1 MFNKINK
8 TTHIQNI
15 KYCRYIY
22 LWALFYLLNLIDFS
36 PSSSLIIIVLIEI
49 YNHISNFNKVK
60 NFSNKFLFILLAD
73 IFLLILVL
81 FKSKKLFIIENLLF
95 FIYFNIILIVYYKT
109 NILILNKYTNEDDK
123 IYKNE
128 TYINYL
134 KRVYNLN
141 FIEYFFITL
150 CGIIFIKICLI
161 KLLSFL

>member
-8 TTHIQNI
+8 TTHFQNI

-22 LWALFYLLNLIDFS
+22 LWGLFYLFNLIDFS
-36 PSSSLIIIVLIEI
+36 PSSSLIVIVLIEI
-49 YNHISNFNKVK
+49 YNHISNFNKIK

-95 FIYFNIILIVYYKT
+95 FIYFNIILILYYKT
-109 NILILNKYTNEDDK
+109 NILMLNKYTKEDDK
-123 IYKNE
+123 INKNE

-150 CGIIFIKICLI
+150 CGIMIIKFIKNI
-161 KLLSFL
+161 F